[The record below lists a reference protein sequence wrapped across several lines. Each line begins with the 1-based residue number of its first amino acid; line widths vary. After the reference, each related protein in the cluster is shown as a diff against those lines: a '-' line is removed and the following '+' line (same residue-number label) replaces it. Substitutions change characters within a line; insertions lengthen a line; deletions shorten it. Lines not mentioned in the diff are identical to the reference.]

1 MSVFNKRL
9 SPKVQES
16 TNTDGGKIWY
26 AVTKDVID
34 MVNNQE
40 VIEGFRPAIIQS
52 LGYNFIQLYTNVKGN
67 KLVTEAFWP
76 ATISGEVRLK
86 TKGSASDPTKGKI
99 SVEVSPGKGDD
110 DMGPEVGTG
119 TEKKVKT
126 KTKDLDL
133 VAQKRSAVKAAPELP
148 KKYGSE
154 KTLGRKRQR

>member
-1 MSVFNKRL
+1 L

-16 TNTDGGKIWY
+16 TNTDGGKVWY

-34 MVNNQE
+34 MVNNQD

-86 TKGSASDPTKGKI
+86 TKGSSADPTKGKI

-110 DMGPEVGTG
+110 DMGPEVDTG
-119 TEKKVKT
+119 TVKQGKT
-126 KTKDLDL
+126 KAKDLDKI
-133 VAQKRSAVKAAPELP
+133 AQKRSDITAAPALP
-148 KKYGSE
+148 KKYGTE
-154 KTLGRKRQR
+154 KTLGRKRQK